1 MQVECNGK
9 TKKRSFI
16 RLDTAE
22 PPLIF
27 YKDNASERQKSLL
40 LFVRVPLIFY
50 KDNAN
55 ERQKSL
61 LLFVRVPL
69 IFYKDNANERQKS
82 LLLFVRVPLIF
93 YKCTE
98 INYNNQIICR
108 FLSDFIT

>member
-1 MQVECNGK
+1 MQGECNGK
-9 TKKRSFI
+9 AGKRSFT

-22 PPLIF
+22 PPLIL

-50 KDNAN
+50 KN
-55 ERQKSL
+55 
-61 LLFVRVPL
+61 
-69 IFYKDNANERQKS
+69 
-82 LLLFVRVPLIF
+82 
-93 YKCTE
+93 TE

>member
-1 MQVECNGK
+1 MAKIMQVECNGK

-22 PPLIF
+22 PPLI
-27 YKDNASERQKSLL
+27 LC
-40 LFVRVPLIFY
+40 

>member
-1 MQVECNGK
+1 MAKIMQGECNGK
-9 TKKRSFI
+9 TGKRSFT
-16 RLDTAE
+16 RVDTAE

-27 YKDNASERQKSLL
+27 YKDNAS
-40 LFVRVPLIFY
+40 
-50 KDNAN
+50 
-55 ERQKSL
+55 
-61 LLFVRVPL
+61 
-69 IFYKDNANERQKS
+69 ERQKS